1 MFSPRLDILPPAQ
14 RLLWPQL
21 APVRTLGFVLYGGTA
36 IALRLGHRV
45 SVDFDFF
52 TEQLLDKKEM
62 RRRFSFLEKS
72 VVLQESANGLTVMV
86 PVESAGAQVK
96 VSFFGSLDFGRV
108 GSPDITEDGVAKL
121 ASLEDLMATKVKVV
135 LDRVEAKDYVDIAA
149 LLKAGVSLTHGMAAA
164 RALYGQSFQASES
177 LKALVYF
184 EGGDLENLTV
194 EQKQTLIKAV
204 STVETLPDME
214 RISRALS

>member
-1 MFSPRLDILPPAQ
+1 MFSPRLEILPPAQ
-14 RLLWPQL
+14 RLLWPRLYPVL
-21 APVRTLGFVLYGGTA
+21 ANCFVLYRGTA

-52 TEQLLDKKEM
+52 TERLLDKREM
-62 RRRFSFLEKS
+62 RLQLLFLGGS
-72 VVLQESANGLTVMV
+72 IVLQESANGLTVMV
-86 PVESAGAQVK
+86 PVESAGEVK

-108 GSPDITEDGVAKL
+108 GSPDVTEDGVMRV
-121 ASLEDLMATKVKVV
+121 ASLEDLMATKLKVV

-149 LLKAGVSLTHGMAAA
+149 LLKAGASLTHGMAAA

-184 EGGDLENLTV
+184 EGGDLENLTLD
-194 EQKQTLIKAV
+194 QKQLLIEAV
-204 STVETLPDME
+204 SHVETLPDTGI
-214 RISRALS
+214 ISHTLS

>member
-1 MFSPRLDILPPAQ
+1 MFSPRLEILPPAQ
-14 RLLWPQL
+14 RLLWPRLYPVL
-21 APVRTLGFVLYGGTA
+21 AKGFVLYRGTA

-52 TEQLLDKKEM
+52 TERLLDKREM
-62 RRRFSFLEKS
+62 RLQLLFLGGS
-72 VVLQESANGLTVMV
+72 IVLQESANGLTVMV
-86 PVESAGAQVK
+86 PVESAGEVK

-108 GSPDITEDGVAKL
+108 GSPDVTEDGVMRV
-121 ASLEDLMATKVKVV
+121 ASLEDLMATKLKVV

-149 LLKAGVSLTHGMAAA
+149 LLKAGASLTHGMAAA

-184 EGGDLENLTV
+184 EGGDLENLTLD
-194 EQKQTLIKAV
+194 QKQLLIEAV
-204 STVETLPDME
+204 SHVETLPDMG
-214 RISRALS
+214 RISHTLS

>member
-1 MFSPRLDILPPAQ
+1 MFSPRLEILPPVQ

-21 APVRTLGFVLYGGTA
+21 APVRTQGFVLYGGTA

-52 TEQLLDKKEM
+52 TEELLDKKEM
-62 RRRFSFLEKS
+62 RLRFSFLAGS

-86 PVESAGAQVK
+86 PVESTGMQVK

-108 GSPDITEDGVAKL
+108 GSPDITEDGVMRV
-121 ASLEDLMATKVKVV
+121 ASLQDLMATKVKVV
-135 LDRVEAKDYVDIAA
+135 LDRVEAKDYIDIAA
-149 LLKAGVSLTHGMAAA
+149 LLKAGATLTQGMAAA

-184 EGGDLENLTV
+184 EGGDLENLTA
-194 EQKQTLIKAV
+194 EQKQSLIEAV
-204 STVETLPDME
+204 SNVETLPDTE
-214 RISRALS
+214 RISRTLS